1 MTATADMIL
10 ERRRIRR
17 SLTFWR
23 IAAIVAFVVAVIA
36 FLPRT
41 GGSTGDHI
49 ARIAISGVILDD
61 PKRDRAIA
69 GLAENDDVQALIV
82 RIDSPGGTVAASEAI
97 YDGLRKI
104 AETKPVIAVMNE
116 YAASGRYITAI
127 AADHIVARG
136 NTLTGS
142 IGVVSEVPNIEGLLD
157 ILGVE
162 VNRVKSAP
170 LKAEPSFTS
179 SPTPGALKAQEA
191 LIMDMFGWFKG
202 LVAERRG
209 LEGEGLEAVT
219 DGRAFTGRQA
229 LDLGLIDAL
238 GDQETALDWLA
249 ESREIDRYLPVV
261 DHSWTDPDV
270 PWPLSNLEDAAAT
283 LAGTGRILNGLPRL
297 YAVIQ

>member
-23 IAAIVAFVVAVIA
+23 IAAIVAFVIAVIA
-36 FLPRT
+36 FLPRS

-49 ARIAISGVILDD
+49 ARVTISGMILDD
-61 PKRDRAIA
+61 PARDRVLAQ
-69 GLAENDDVQALIV
+69 LAEGSDVKALIV

-97 YDGLRKI
+97 YEGLRRI
-104 AETKPVIAVMNE
+104 GSDKPIVSVMNE
-116 YAASGRYITAI
+116 YAASGGYVSAI
-127 AADHIVARG
+127 AGDYIVARG

-142 IGVVSEVPNIEGLLD
+142 IGVVSEIPNVAGLLD
-157 ILGVE
+157 MIGVE
-162 VNRVKSAP
+162 VNRVKSAL
-170 LKAEPSFTS
+170 LKAEPSFTG
-179 SPTPGALKAQEA
+179 SPSPQALKAQEA
-191 LIMDMFGWFKG
+191 IILDMFAWFKG

-209 LEGEGLEAVT
+209 LEGQSLETVT

-229 LDLGLIDAL
+229 LDLGLVDAL

-249 ESREIDRYLPVV
+249 KAHNIDRDLPVV
-261 DHSWTDPDV
+261 DHRWDDLDTAW
-270 PWPLSNLEDAAAT
+270 PWSDLEGAAAT
-283 LAGTGRILNGLPRL
+283 LTGAGEITRGVPRL